1 MAETVDE
8 MIERVSRLQ
17 APVDSSSFSGATQ
30 GALGQ
35 EEMQAAMQAETP
47 MDERM
52 MMEYLMQKVEEIRS
66 GLREGG
72 DGAMQ
77 NYMQNL
83 RAAQGAVSNSE
94 LEAMR
99 RAEASQGL
107 PQQQQGQVSNSEL
120 DEMMRARATQ
130 PQGAVSNSELDAM
143 MRARATPQQPH
154 GAVSYPELE
163 AMMRARATRR

>member
-8 MIERVSRLQ
+8 MIERVTRMQ
-17 APVDSSSFSGATQ
+17 APVDPSSFSGATQ

-35 EEMQAAMQAETP
+35 SELQMAQGAQTP
-47 MDERM
+47 MDEQM
-52 MMEYLMQKVEEIRS
+52 MMDYLMQKVEEIRA

-83 RAAQGAVSNSE
+83 RASQGAVSNPE

-99 RAEASQGL
+99 RAEASQSL
-107 PQQQQGQVSNSEL
+107 PQQQQG
-120 DEMMRARATQ
+120 
-130 PQGAVSNSELDAM
+130 AVSN
-143 MRARATPQQPH
+143 
-154 GAVSYPELE
+154 PELE
-163 AMMRARATRR
+163 AMRSSRVAQQQGQGQISNPELEAMRRSRVAQQQQGQISNPELEAMRRSRAN

>member
-8 MIERVSRLQ
+8 MIERVTRMQ
-17 APVDSSSFSGATQ
+17 APVDPSSFSGATQ

-35 EEMQAAMQAETP
+35 SELQMAQGAQTP
-47 MDERM
+47 MDEQM
-52 MMEYLMQKVEEIRS
+52 MMDYLMQKVEEIRA

-83 RAAQGAVSNSE
+83 RASQGAVSNPE

-99 RAEASQGL
+99 RSRVAQQQQGAVSNPELEAMRRSRVA
-107 PQQQQGQVSNSEL
+107 QQQQGQISNAEL
-120 DEMMRARATQ
+120 EAMRRSRVAQ
-130 PQGAVSNSELDAM
+130 QQQGQISN
-143 MRARATPQQPH
+143 
-154 GAVSYPELE
+154 PELE
-163 AMMRARATRR
+163 AMRRSRAN

>member
-8 MIERVSRLQ
+8 MIERVTRMQ
-17 APVDSSSFSGATQ
+17 APVDPSSFSGATQ

-35 EEMQAAMQAETP
+35 AEMQMAQGAQTP
-47 MDERM
+47 MDEQM
-52 MMEYLMQKVEEIRS
+52 MMDYLTKKVEEIRA

-83 RAAQGAVSNSE
+83 RASQGAVSNPE

-107 PQQQQGQVSNSEL
+107 PQQQQG
-120 DEMMRARATQ
+120 
-130 PQGAVSNSELDAM
+130 AVSN
-143 MRARATPQQPH
+143 
-154 GAVSYPELE
+154 PELE
-163 AMMRARATRR
+163 AMRRSRVAQQQGQGQISNAELEAMRRSRTN

>member
-8 MIERVSRLQ
+8 MIERVTRMQ
-17 APVDSSSFSGATQ
+17 APVDPSSFSGATQ

-35 EEMQAAMQAETP
+35 AEMQMAQGAQTP
-47 MDERM
+47 MDEQM
-52 MMEYLMQKVEEIRS
+52 MMDYLTKKVEEIRA

-83 RAAQGAVSNSE
+83 RASQGAVSNPE

-99 RAEASQGL
+99 RSEASQGL
-107 PQQQQGQVSNSEL
+107 PQQQQQGQISN
-120 DEMMRARATQ
+120 A
-130 PQGAVSNSELDAM
+130 
-143 MRARATPQQPH
+143 
-154 GAVSYPELE
+154 ELE
-163 AMMRARATRR
+163 AMRRSRVAQQQQGQISNAELEAMRRSRTN